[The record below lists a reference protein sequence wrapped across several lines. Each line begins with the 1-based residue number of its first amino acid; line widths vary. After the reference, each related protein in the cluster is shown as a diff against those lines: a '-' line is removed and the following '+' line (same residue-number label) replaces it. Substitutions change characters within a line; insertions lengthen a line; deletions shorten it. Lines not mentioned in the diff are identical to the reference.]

1 MSNTTAGL
9 FALLIVA
16 AVATILI
23 ALGRM
28 NETGHGSRIK
38 DLREI
43 LEQWRSARSSGE
55 KVLIFFWYLRAL
67 FRVGYYGAT
76 ISVVSALA
84 VAAAQI
90 LGGPAWELV
99 RQMLCDVLRFLE
111 TLIKGKATSCEPV
124 NAGTTTP

>member
-1 MSNTTAGL
+1 MSDATAGL
-9 FALLIVA
+9 VALLIVA
-16 AVATILI
+16 VVATLLI
-23 ALGRM
+23 VLGRM
-28 NETGHGSRIK
+28 NETGHGSRVK

-43 LEQWRSARSSGE
+43 LEQWRSARTSGE
-55 KVLIFFWYLRAL
+55 RALIFFWYLRAL
-67 FRVGYYGAT
+67 FRVGYYAAT
-76 ISVVSALA
+76 ISVVGALT

-90 LGGPAWELV
+90 FGGPAWELV